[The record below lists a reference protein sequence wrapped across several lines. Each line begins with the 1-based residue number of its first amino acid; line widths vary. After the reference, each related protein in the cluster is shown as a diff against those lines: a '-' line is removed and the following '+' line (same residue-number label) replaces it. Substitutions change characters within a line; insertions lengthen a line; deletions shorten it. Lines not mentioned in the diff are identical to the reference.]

1 MTTDQERR
9 FKYEPNPKGAGH
21 RCSELLSQEA
31 VPPGQPSVRGSR
43 TAETRS
49 TLQRPGSSRATLEG
63 LVKHKAASWKG
74 REDSGRRENSPHPVH
89 LGTKSLAS
97 RVLRGTCSL
106 GAGLQGQRGG
116 PERVRLP
123 WSWAAAA
130 DPPCPA
136 QGRQPAARPL

>member
-1 MTTDQERR
+1 M
-9 FKYEPNPKGAGH
+9 
-21 RCSELLSQEA
+21 L
-31 VPPGQPSVRGSR
+31 R
-43 TAETRS
+43 TAFLGSCPTRTALCKGLQDRRARS
-49 TLQRPGSSRATLEG
+49 TQQRPGSSRVTLGE
-63 LVKHKAASWKG
+63 LVKHKAASWRG
-74 REDSGRRENSPHPVH
+74 REDSGRRENSPHPAH

-97 RVLRGTCSL
+97 RVMRGTCSL

-116 PERVRLP
+116 PEHVPLP